1 MAREAE
7 DRGLIILLFWQVPW
21 GTVSPAFSLLILGF
35 RVGNC
40 LRDGFRD
47 GDGSVNGDFI
57 FADLMAGASTAL

>member
-1 MAREAE
+1 M
-7 DRGLIILLFWQVPW
+7 PW

>member
-1 MAREAE
+1 MEMVFE
-7 DRGLIILLFWQVPW
+7 MEMVFQLKL
-21 GTVSPAFSLLILGF
+21 SPAFSLLILGF